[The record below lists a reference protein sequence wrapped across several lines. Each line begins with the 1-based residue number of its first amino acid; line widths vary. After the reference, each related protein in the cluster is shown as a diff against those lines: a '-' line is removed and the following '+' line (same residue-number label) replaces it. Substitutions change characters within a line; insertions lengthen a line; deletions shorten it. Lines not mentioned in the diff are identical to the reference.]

1 MDIGGKQ
8 VRFLPPIENNS
19 KMSRQ
24 VLKDMELDDMLGS
37 MTDAIMRDLKKNTKH
52 KSAPHHVSKRE
63 ETKSSGSDSKSMK
76 FFVNQ
81 ITELSLTNTYR
92 KSKILIKL

>member
-1 MDIGGKQ
+1 
-8 VRFLPPIENNS
+8 
-19 KMSRQ
+19 
-24 VLKDMELDDMLGS
+24 MELDDMLGS

-63 ETKSSGSDSKSMK
+63 ETKSSGSDSKLLN

-81 ITELSLTNTYR
+81 ITELSLINAYR
-92 KSKILIKL
+92 KSKILIKLQFRLSSRKYTFSGISTQITL